1 MNQQVWLG
9 LAGVLMRT
17 RVQGTKRRGSRGSR
31 GTDKGVIGKGS
42 QMNRVVSS

>member
-1 MNQQVWLG
+1 
-9 LAGVLMRT
+9 MRT